1 MLDKEKIDRINEL
14 ARKKKTEGLTRE
26 EQEEQASLRAEY
38 LENFR
43 RNFRQQLDNVR
54 FVEDMTEEELAEYEA
69 QKKRSANYYLFR
81 VLQSLLN
88 RYSINSKEYFT

>member
-69 QKKRSANYYLFR
+69 QKKRSAN
-81 VLQSLLN
+81 
-88 RYSINSKEYFT
+88 